1 MQPQWK
7 IDQVSHEFDADNF
20 DSDGDGYSNL
30 FERATGM
37 DSLGYDQQNA
47 PLLTES
53 PEGRP
58 RISFVRYSNL
68 ISATGEDFDY
78 IIEESFDLRS
88 WMPATVTLEDQI
100 NVGGG
105 MERYTYLA
113 SESLQTDAPK
123 FLRLRIE
130 KAN

>member
-1 MQPQWK
+1 MQPQWT

-58 RISFVRYSNL
+58 RISFVRYSNP
-68 ISATGEDFDY
+68 ISATGEDL
-78 IIEESFDLRS
+78 IISLRRVSIYDLGCPPLLL
-88 WMPATVTLEDQI
+88 WKIKLMLVVAWNDIPI
-100 NVGGG
+100 
-105 MERYTYLA
+105 
-113 SESLQTDAPK
+113 
-123 FLRLRIE
+123 
-130 KAN
+130 